1 MGTPQEKPKHDGDEH
16 KDEEHKPK
24 RKKKRP
30 SSSDD
35 PEGDSEP
42 KDDDE
47 EEEEP
52 EATPEPPKSAEAPDE
67 YTICAPQ
74 LLHLNTDGTPLWF
87 NGWLLDNKFAD
98 RNSKKFGAFDTYLVE
113 PRDIREPGAWQLHEN
128 NQCCLTT
135 DRDKTFKFTERER
148 GLMTK
153 MMERARVVGAPG
165 GER

>member
-1 MGTPQEKPKHDGDEH
+1 MGTPQDPPKRGSDEH
-16 KDEEHKPK
+16 KEDDEHKP
-24 RKKKRP
+24 RKKKKP
-30 SSSDD
+30 TSSDD
-35 PEGDSEP
+35 SDGDNEP

-47 EEEEP
+47 EEP
-52 EATPEPPKSAEAPDE
+52 EVKPEPPKSNEPPDN

-74 LLHLNTDGTPLWF
+74 LLHLSTDGSPLWF

-135 DRDKTFKFTERER
+135 DRDKTFNFTERER
-148 GLMTK
+148 GLMLK

-165 GER
+165 GE